1 MVKPY
6 LSCYF
11 SCWFYFL
18 YYKFIDEDSVMNLLA
33 EEIKELIKERYYE
46 YLEEG
51 YESFEAMELAKK
63 DIEERAESDIGAYRK
78 LYNSSFEVD

>member
-1 MVKPY
+1 
-6 LSCYF
+6 
-11 SCWFYFL
+11 
-18 YYKFIDEDSVMNLLA
+18 MNLLKQ
-33 EEIKELIKERYYE
+33 EMKELVKERYYE

-51 YESFEAMELAKK
+51 YEPFEAMELAKK

>member
-1 MVKPY
+1 
-6 LSCYF
+6 
-11 SCWFYFL
+11 
-18 YYKFIDEDSVMNLLA
+18 MNLLA

-63 DIEERAESDIGAYRK
+63 I
-78 LYNSSFEVD
+78 

>member
-1 MVKPY
+1 MVKPC

-51 YESFEAMELAKK
+51 YPSFEAMELAKK
-63 DIEERAESDIGAYRK
+63 DVYEAKDSEIGAFDN
-78 LYNSSFEVD
+78 LYGSSIEVD

>member
-18 YYKFIDEDSVMNLLA
+18 YYKFIDEDNMTNLL
-33 EEIKELIKERYYE
+33 EDEIKELIKERYYE

-51 YESFEAMELAKK
+51 YESFEAMELAKRDVLETK
-63 DIEERAESDIGAYRK
+63 EVEIDAYNK
-78 LYNSSFEVD
+78 IYDSSIEVD

>member
-1 MVKPY
+1 MVEPY
-6 LSCYF
+6 LSCSF

-51 YESFEAMELAKK
+51 YSSFEAMELAKK
-63 DIEERAESDIGAYRK
+63 DVYEAKGSEIGVFDK
-78 LYNSSFEVD
+78 LYGSSIEVD

>member
-1 MVKPY
+1 MVKPC
-6 LSCYF
+6 LSCSF

-18 YYKFIDEDSVMNLLA
+18 YYKFINEDSMTNLLA
-33 EEIKELIKERYYE
+33 DEIKQLIRERYYE

-63 DIEERAESDIGAYRK
+63 DIYEAKDSEISAFDD
-78 LYNSSFEVD
+78 LYGSSIEVD

>member
-6 LSCYF
+6 LSCSF

-51 YESFEAMELAKK
+51 YESFEAMELAKRDVHETK
-63 DIEERAESDIGAYRK
+63 ESEIDTYNEM
-78 LYNSSFEVD
+78 YNSSFEVD